1 VHEPDIA
8 PLARRLAE
16 ENNVDWRRLSGTGED
31 GRVVERDV
39 LGYLARVMAGEE
51 AIDPTP
57 EPVPEGM
64 EAWPADDVGRY
75 AASEGDDDPTSPP
88 TLDDDLF
95 LFEDPAP
102 PASGEE
108 SDALFVA
115 SDDDRGPGEA
125 FAAEA
130 AAPPEE
136 DGHVL
141 ETPGGGEGE
150 SEAESESEG
159 ESETEEGV
167 WLVGDDAVEDDA
179 ASADAAEPPAT
190 EFGEPV
196 DLGGADD
203 GSEMRLDELP
213 DLTGGDDDAGGHAG
227 AEEGARLA
235 GGREALELPDLFSE
249 EGGAHDDAAAAYDG
263 FSLDVDAGP
272 ELDDDGV
279 DATPSPASM
288 VASSPAPAVAAEPA
302 PAVGERD
309 GAGPSAV
316 PATDQPALAV
326 ALVRHGQ
333 LWRRRIDDR
342 TLRQVASDA
351 AAALDVA
358 PTTVVVL
365 LMARAAHRAGVAD
378 GSVETWRWGR
388 EGADRLAVDPEA
400 PVRDAARRI
409 EAREANADA
418 AAVGLVVADLGG
430 LDVDEAVLH
439 LETPVLALG
448 RSSADGAWLSLSGDD
463 LDGAAAS
470 GLARIAEFLASPVRL
485 LL

>member
-1 VHEPDIA
+1 MHEPDIA

-57 EPVPEGM
+57 EPVPDGM

-75 AASEGDDDPTSPP
+75 ASSDGDEEPTSPP

-95 LFEDPAP
+95 LFEDPVLP
-102 PASGEE
+102 EPSTED
-108 SDALFVA
+108 DALFVA
-115 SDDDRGPGEA
+115 SEDEPASGEA
-125 FAAEA
+125 VARAEA
-130 AAPPEE
+130 SPSEE
-136 DGHVL
+136 DGHVI
-141 ETPGGGEGE
+141 ETPSGSEGEGE
-150 SEAESESEG
+150 GEG
-159 ESETEEGV
+159 EGEDGV
-167 WLVGDDAVEDDA
+167 WLVGDDAGDDDP
-179 ASADAAEPPAT
+179 ASAAAAEPPAT
-190 EFGEPV
+190 DFGEPV

-213 DLTGGDDDAGGHAG
+213 DLTGDDDDADDRGGADD
-227 AEEGARLA
+227 GARLA
-235 GGREALELPDLFSE
+235 GGREAFELPDLFSDD
-249 EGGAHDDAAAAYDG
+249 GGVQGEAAAVHGDL
-263 FSLDVDAGP
+263 SLDIDAEPNLGDAVADAGSPP
-272 ELDDDGV
+272 E
-279 DATPSPASM
+279 PM

-302 PAVGERD
+302 LPIGED
-309 GAGPSAV
+309 DEAGPSAV
-316 PATDQPALAV
+316 SGADQPALAV

-351 AAALDVA
+351 AAALDVS

-365 LMARAAHRAGVAD
+365 LMARAARRAGVAD
-378 GSVETWRWGR
+378 GPVDAWRWSR
-388 EGADRLAVDPEA
+388 EGVDRLAIDPETA
-400 PVRDAARRI
+400 VRDAARRI
-409 EAREANADA
+409 ETREVIVDA
-418 AAVGLVVADLGG
+418 PSASLVVADLGA

-439 LETPVLALG
+439 LDTPVLALG
-448 RSSADGAWLSLSGDD
+448 RSSGDGAWLSLSGDD
-463 LDGAAAS
+463 LDGGAAS
-470 GLARIAEFLASPVRL
+470 GLARVAEFLGSPVRL

>member
-75 AASEGDDDPTSPP
+75 AASEGDDEPTSPP

-102 PASGEE
+102 PEPGEE
-108 SDALFVA
+108 DDALFVA
-115 SDDDRGPGEA
+115 PDDEQPHG
-125 FAAEA
+125 EA
-130 AAPPEE
+130 AAPEAAAPSEE
-136 DGHVL
+136 DGHVI
-141 ETPGGGEGE
+141 ETAGVGEGE
-150 SEAESESEG
+150 SEAESESES
-159 ESETEEGV
+159 ESEEGV
-167 WLVGDDAVEDDA
+167 WLVGDDAVDDDA
-179 ASADAAEPPAT
+179 ASVDAPEPAAAD
-190 EFGEPV
+190 FGEPL
-196 DLGGADD
+196 DLGGADE
-203 GSEMRLDELP
+203 GGEMRLDELP
-213 DLTGGDDDAGGHAG
+213 DLTGGDDDVDDHAG
-227 AEEGARLA
+227 AEEAARLA
-235 GGREALELPDLFSE
+235 GGRGAFELPDLFSDD
-249 EGGAHDDAAAAYDG
+249 GGAQDGAAAVYDG
-263 FSLDVDAGP
+263 LSLDVDAGA
-272 ELDDDGV
+272 ELGDAGV
-279 DATPSPASM
+279 DAAPSTAPM
-288 VASSPAPAVAAEPA
+288 VASGPAPAVPAEPA
-302 PAVGERD
+302 AVIGERD
-309 GAGPSAV
+309 DAGPSGVSA
-316 PATDQPALAV
+316 PDRPALAV

-351 AAALDVA
+351 AAALDVS

-365 LMARAAHRAGVAD
+365 LMARAARRAGMAD
-378 GSVETWRWGR
+378 GSVDAWRWGR
-388 EGADRLAVDPEA
+388 EGADRLAVDA
-400 PVRDAARRI
+400 DAAVRDAARRI
-409 EAREANADA
+409 EARETSADA
-418 AAVGLVVADLGG
+418 PSASLVVADLGG

-470 GLARIAEFLASPVRL
+470 GLARVAEYLGSPVRL

>member
-102 PASGEE
+102 PAPGEE

-115 SDDDRGPGEA
+115 SDDDRRPGEA

-150 SEAESESEG
+150 SEAESGSESEA
-159 ESETEEGV
+159 EEGV

-203 GSEMRLDELP
+203 AGEMRLDELP
-213 DLTGGDDDAGGHAG
+213 DLTGGDDAGHAG
-227 AEEGARLA
+227 AEEGARQA

-249 EGGAHDDAAAAYDG
+249 EGGAHDGAAAAYDE

-272 ELDDDGV
+272 EPGDDEA
-279 DATPSPASM
+279 DATPSPASA
-288 VASSPAPAVAAEPA
+288 VASGPAPAVPAEPA
-302 PAVGERD
+302 TATGQPD

-351 AAALDVA
+351 AAALDVS

-378 GSVETWRWGR
+378 GSFEAWRWGR
-388 EGADRLAVDPEA
+388 EGAYRLAVDPEA
-400 PVRDAARRI
+400 AVRDAARRI
-409 EAREANADA
+409 EAREASADA
-418 AAVGLVVADLGG
+418 AATGLVVADLGG

-439 LETPVLALG
+439 LEAPVLALG
-448 RSSADGAWLSLSGDD
+448 RSSAAGAWLSLSGDD
-463 LDGAAAS
+463 LDAAAAS

>member
-75 AASEGDDDPTSPP
+75 AASDGDDEPTSPP

-102 PASGEE
+102 PE
-108 SDALFVA
+108 SRDEVDALFVA
-115 SDDDRGPGEA
+115 SDDDQPHGEVV
-125 FAAEA
+125 
-130 AAPPEE
+130 APDAVVPSEE
-136 DGHVL
+136 DGHVI
-141 ETPGGGEGE
+141 EATGGG
-150 SEAESESEG
+150 ESEG
-159 ESETEEGV
+159 ESEVESEVESEEGV
-167 WLVGDDAVEDDA
+167 WLVGDDAVDDDA
-179 ASADAAEPPAT
+179 AEVAAAEPPAT
-190 EFGEPV
+190 DFGEPG
-196 DLGGADD
+196 DLGGGDEGD
-203 GSEMRLDELP
+203 GMRLDELP
-213 DLTGGDDDAGGHAG
+213 DLTGGDDDVDGHTG
-227 AEEGARLA
+227 ADDGARLA

-249 EGGAHDDAAAAYDG
+249 DGGAQDGAAAVHDDL
-263 FSLDVDAGP
+263 SLDVDAVP
-272 ELDDDGV
+272 DLRDAGV
-279 DATPSPASM
+279 EAASPPAST
-288 VASSPAPAVAAEPA
+288 VASSPAPAVPAEPA
-302 PAVGERD
+302 PPASELD
-309 GAGPSAV
+309 DAGPRGV
-316 PATDQPALAV
+316 PGTAQPAVAV

-342 TLRQVASDA
+342 MLRQVASDA
-351 AAALDVA
+351 AATLDVS
-358 PTTVVVL
+358 PTTVVAL
-365 LMARAAHRAGVAD
+365 LMARAARRAGLAD
-378 GSVETWRWGR
+378 GSVDAWRWGR

-400 PVRDAARRI
+400 AVRDAARRI
-409 EAREANADA
+409 ETRTANADA
-418 AAVGLVVADLGG
+418 PSASLVVADLGG

-463 LDGAAAS
+463 LDGGAAS
-470 GLARIAEFLASPVRL
+470 GLARVAELLGSPVRL